1 MLPMLPPL
9 SRAHVAICVSGVA
22 LLWSGCQTP
31 DLKPFAT
38 ATSGVAT
45 SIVQGGDL
53 ALREMA
59 RAPAT
64 VDDALVAP
72 GAENHPARKIGAEW
86 EIRRRSAEA
95 ILVYS
100 GALAAIGDASANR
113 KANAT
118 ELVKSVRQLAEAVPG
133 VGAIS
138 NVAGSVT
145 VSLAGIGVEIKAWRD
160 LGRAIQNADKAI
172 AIVAGVFRADLE
184 SMSNLHAGFH
194 TRQMSLARLAPEF
207 RALDDLHKTLRKE
220 QQAKRDALK
229 AAPAD
234 VTLGTDLARL
244 DALIAGVER
253 DLNPRLALIARHRTA
268 LAEGTEF
275 YQSAIR
281 GIDAWAAAHR
291 DLAESFTQKRAPN
304 LALLL
309 ARAQEIQGLLQE
321 IKAAKPQPVTP

>member
-1 MLPMLPPL
+1 MLPA
-9 SRAHVAICVSGVA
+9 RALLAACVSGIA
-22 LLWSGCQTP
+22 LFWGGCQTP
-31 DLKPFAT
+31 DLKPFAS
-38 ATSGVAT
+38 ATTSVAAG
-45 SIVQGGDL
+45 IVQGGDL

-59 RAPAT
+59 RAPAM
-64 VDDALVAP
+64 VDDLVVAP
-72 GAENHPARKIGAEW
+72 GAENHPAKRIGAEW
-86 EIRRRSAEA
+86 EIRRRGAEA

-100 GALAAIGDASANR
+100 SALAAIGDAAANR

-133 VGAIS
+133 VGVVS

-160 LGRAIQNADKAI
+160 LGQAVRNADKAI
-172 AIVAGVFRADLE
+172 AIVAEVFRADLQT
-184 SMSNLHAGFH
+184 MSNLHAGFH
-194 TRQMSLARLAPEF
+194 TKQISLARLAPEF
-207 RALDDLHKTLRKE
+207 RALDDLYKTLRKE
-220 QQAKRDALK
+220 QQARRDAVK

-234 VTLGTDLARL
+234 AAPGNDLARL

-253 DLNPRLALIARHRTA
+253 DLNPRLALIARHRAA
-268 LAEGTEF
+268 LAEGTDF

-281 GIDAWAAAHR
+281 GVDAWAAAHR
-291 DLAESFTQKRAPN
+291 DLADAFTQKRAPN

-321 IKAAKPQPVTP
+321 IKSAKTQPATP